1 MFFLLFRCTVYGTLQ
16 YELTWIGISV
26 DATYLY
32 HDKQNKSP
40 NHLFPVIYE
49 TVLEEGLKA
58 DPGKVLPHG
67 EEQVQVLVQV
77 RIELDLWGAARKQE
91 HYI

>member
-1 MFFLLFRCTVYGTLQ
+1 MYWDRY
-16 YELTWIGISV
+16 YE

-32 HDKQNKSP
+32 HDKQKKSP
-40 NHLFPVIYE
+40 IHLFPVIYE
-49 TVLEEGLKA
+49 TVLEESFKA

-77 RIELDLWGAARKQE
+77 RIELNL
-91 HYI
+91 